1 MIRLALMGLIGLA
14 SPALAETTD
23 AALEATAPARA
34 EGVTG
39 SRVAASL
46 VLKVTQ
52 RESAADDLVAKT
64 AELGGYFSSRDLNA
78 VVLRVPVDS
87 ADALLEYVAEQGLV
101 VSRQFS
107 REDISAQLTDQQARL
122 DTRRAMLDQ
131 YFALLPDAGVDAV
144 LTVEREITYLVAEI
158 EQLEGALKLAR
169 HQSAYATVNVS
180 FQFRNRAAPT
190 RDGSSSF
197 AWLNTLNLADILQD
211 FQYDHRGDGPRAGL
225 SPTAPEGFSAYR
237 KGREYRAVSPDEV
250 VYRVRAAEHEPEAEL
265 DFWKEAVRV
274 RMTEAGYTVLREEMI
289 TSGAREGALIE
300 LVAPFGQTDFSY
312 LIAVFPAGRRIILV
326 EAAGEVERFD
336 ARREALE
343 AAILSLN
350 P

>member
-211 FQYDHRGDGPRAGL
+211 FQYDYRGDGPRAGL